1 MFNKIRKLFSNPK
14 LKKAVMISSC
24 MALMA
29 CVMIPF
35 ASAADATS
43 EPTPAEAATQ
53 IFSAIHAELNFTTI
67 LSVLAVAVGAALS
80 IFLGWW
86 AIRKVTRM
94 VMSAFSKGKISI

>member
-29 CVMIPF
+29 CMMIPF
-35 ASAADATS
+35 ASAADVS

-53 IFSAIHAELNFTTI
+53 IFESIHAELNFTTI